1 MTRVMTALVLVV
13 SGLTVSGCCE
23 IQKQPGRCA
32 ACCYD
37 GCIIPA
43 VGTGTAA
50 LPTAIPVDG
59 SRSKS
64 SPRAMAY

>member
-1 MTRVMTALVLVV
+1 MTRVFSTLLFVAALFTLN
-13 SGLTVSGCCE
+13 GCCE

-43 VGTGTAA
+43 VGSGTAA
-50 LPTAIPVDG
+50 LPTVIPVDG
-59 SRSKS
+59 KLSKS

>member
-1 MTRVMTALVLVV
+1 MTRVFSTLLFVV
-13 SGLTVSGCCE
+13 AGLTLSGCCE

-50 LPTAIPVDG
+50 LPNAIPVDG
-59 SRSKS
+59 KPSRSA
-64 SPRAMAY
+64 PRAMAY